1 MLYESAKYDSMAD
14 IGNFSSCLVN
24 KKEINMQQIHIN
36 ELINGLKISDKMK
49 REFINLNYMYYTNYA
64 DGKLIQPYLWKI
76 SPEYMALDKNAKK
89 NIGINGSI
97 FGYLFSFLSYFFK
110 GMFLKGLIFGLIIIP
125 IAVFMTGAYD
135 SVSTVLCNVIAI
147 FIALNIRKDYFY
159 EKCLKNRQIHQMIK
173 NGLVNFVPDE
183 KYGPIPK
190 K

>member
-1 MLYESAKYDSMAD
+1 
-14 IGNFSSCLVN
+14 
-24 KKEINMQQIHIN
+24 
-36 ELINGLKISDKMK
+36 
-49 REFINLNYMYYTNYA
+49 
-64 DGKLIQPYLWKI
+64 
-76 SPEYMALDKNAKK
+76 
-89 NIGINGSI
+89 
-97 FGYLFSFLSYFFK
+97 
-110 GMFLKGLIFGLIIIP
+110 MFLKGLIFGLIIIP